1 MACTHKHI
9 HTQTYKCKH
18 TRTVLH
24 NTRSATFTNDARS
37 FVFALKIE
45 KKASLL
51 RVCVQVPLM
60 PAYAFS
66 TDRGSMRLLSVHC
79 VREERLVITG
89 VGVMICVILLLTS
102 ACVIVVIQH
111 KKVCLL
117 ASNVH
122 SFVD

>member
-1 MACTHKHI
+1 
-9 HTQTYKCKH
+9 
-18 TRTVLH
+18 
-24 NTRSATFTNDARS
+24 
-37 FVFALKIE
+37 
-45 KKASLL
+45 
-51 RVCVQVPLM
+51 M

-89 VGVMICVILLLTS
+89 VGVIFPSVCMICVILLLTS